1 MKKLWSLAWGTRQG
15 KMKRLW
21 LAPCPLCVFIRWKIF
36 LYQVEAVLGKKSEL
50 SRLKRGETANCM
62 ISHKHKSTYKLF
74 TWLALSFCC
83 NYLPFFFNR
92 ENTPS
97 VLTLPHWSL
106 VTEVYT

>member
-1 MKKLWSLAWGTRQG
+1 M
-15 KMKRLW
+15 
-21 LAPCPLCVFIRWKIF
+21 
-36 LYQVEAVLGKKSEL
+36 LGKKSEL

-83 NYLPFFFNR
+83 NYLPFFLNR

-97 VLTLPHWSL
+97 VLTFCTDLAALEFSHRGIYLTPIPCLYQNSMEGFS
-106 VTEVYT
+106 VEIVFV